1 MRLGVSS
8 TDSAARALDV
18 RAIFVSILGL
28 IAAPL
33 LLANAPV
40 ATAAVA
46 GADAGPG
53 GSADESPDESKVPI
67 PAAIRSMLDAAIESG
82 NDGDVSVV
90 VKYARLADPAS
101 ADAVL
106 AIAQKWRNDRAQARQ
121 TTIRQASMFDLWSGR
136 AELGGYITTG
146 NTDSK
151 GGSAVLD
158 LTREG
163 LQWRHKFHAQ
173 ADYQENAGITTR
185 EHYLASYEP
194 NYKIDDRLYVYGA
207 AQYEEDRFLGFYN
220 RYSASTGV
228 GYSAIKSPKI
238 RLDVELGPA
247 FRQTSFTNDLE
258 QSNIAARGTM
268 AFNWRLLPGLSVTQ
282 NASAYIQSANS
293 TVSSTTSVNAKLIGP
308 LSAALSYNLQYE
320 SMPPSGSLSTDTT
333 SRASLVYSF

>member
-1 MRLGVSS
+1 MRVLLPSLLSV
-8 TDSAARALDV
+8 
-18 RAIFVSILGL
+18 F
-28 IAAPL
+28 

-40 ATAAVA
+40 D
-46 GADAGPG
+46 DA
-53 GSADESPDESKVPI
+53 PDDTKVPI
-67 PAAIRSMLDAAIESG
+67 PAAIRSMLDAALDSG

-151 GGSAVLD
+151 GGSAILD

-163 LQWRHKFHAQ
+163 LQWRHKFRAQ
-173 ADYQENAGITTR
+173 ADYQENAGVATR

-194 NYKIDDRLYVYGA
+194 NFKIQDRLYVYGA
-207 AQYEEDRFLGFYN
+207 AQYEADRFLGYFN
-220 RYSASTGV
+220 RYSASAGV
-228 GYSAIKSPKI
+228 GYSAIKSPAI
-238 RLDVELGPA
+238 RLDIELGPA
-247 FRQTSFTNDLE
+247 FRQTAFTDDTE
-258 QSNIAARGTM
+258 QSNVAARGTL
-268 AFNWRLLPGLSVTQ
+268 AFNWKLLPGLSVTQ
-282 NASAYIQSANS
+282 NAAAYVQSSNS
-293 TVSSTTSVNAKLIGP
+293 TLSGTTSVNAKLIGP
-308 LSAALSYNLQYE
+308 LSAALSYNVQFE
-320 SMPPSGSLSTDTT
+320 STPPAGSVSTDTT

>member
-1 MRLGVSS
+1 
-8 TDSAARALDV
+8 V
-18 RAIFVSILGL
+18 RATLLSPILVL
-28 IAAPL
+28 ILAPL
-33 LLANAPV
+33 LLANAP
-40 ATAAVA
+40 
-46 GADAGPG
+46 ADG
-53 GSADESPDESKVPI
+53 EPDDSKVPI

-106 AIAQKWRNDRAQARQ
+106 AIAQKWRSDRAQARQ

-163 LQWRHKFHAQ
+163 LQWRHKFHIQ

-194 NYKIDDRLYVYGA
+194 NYKIKDRVYLYGA
-207 AQYEEDRFLGFYN
+207 AQYEEDRFLGFYH

-228 GYSAIKSPKI
+228 GYSAIKTSAI
-238 RLDVELGPA
+238 RLDIELGPA
-247 FRQTSFTNDLE
+247 FRQTAFTDQTD
-258 QSNIAARGTM
+258 QSNIAGRGTL

-282 NASAYIQSANS
+282 NASAYVQSSNS
-293 TVSSTTSVNAKLIGP
+293 TLSGTTSVNAKLIGP
-308 LSAALSYNLQYE
+308 LSAALSYNVQYE
-320 SMPPSGSLSTDTT
+320 SMPPVGSLSTDTT

>member
-1 MRLGVSS
+1 MP
-8 TDSAARALDV
+8 V
-18 RAIFVSILGL
+18 RVIPPL
-28 IAAPL
+28 IALLLAPL
-33 LLANAPV
+33 LLANA
-40 ATAAVA
+40 AA
-46 GADAGPG
+46 GGDA
-53 GSADESPDESKVPI
+53 PDDTKVPI

-82 NDGDVSVV
+82 NDGDVSTV

-151 GGSAVLD
+151 GGAAVLD

-173 ADYQENAGITTR
+173 ADYQENANVATR

-207 AQYEEDRFLGFYN
+207 AQYESDRFLGYYD
-220 RYSASTGV
+220 RYSASAGV
-228 GYSAIKSPKI
+228 GYSAIKTPRV

-247 FRQTSFTNDLE
+247 FRQTAFTNGIE
-258 QSNIAARGTM
+258 QSNVAGRGTL
-268 AFNWRLLPGLSVTQ
+268 AFNWKLLPGLSVTQ
-282 NASAYIQSANS
+282 NAAAYVQSANS
-293 TVSSTTSVNAKLIGP
+293 TLSGTTSVNAKLIGP
-308 LSAALSYNLQYE
+308 LSAALSYNVQYE
-320 SMPPSGSLSTDTT
+320 SMPPVGSVSTDTT

>member
-1 MRLGVSS
+1 
-8 TDSAARALDV
+8 V
-18 RAIFVSILGL
+18 RVLLPSLL
-28 IAAPL
+28 SVL

-40 ATAAVA
+40 D
-46 GADAGPG
+46 DA
-53 GSADESPDESKVPI
+53 PDDTKVPI
-67 PAAIRSMLDAAIESG
+67 PAAIRSMLDAALDSG

-151 GGSAVLD
+151 GGSAILD

-163 LQWRHKFHAQ
+163 LQWRHKFRAQ
-173 ADYQENAGITTR
+173 ADYQENAGVATR

-194 NYKIDDRLYVYGA
+194 NFKIQDRLYVYGA
-207 AQYEEDRFLGFYN
+207 AQYEADRFLGYFN
-220 RYSASTGV
+220 RYSASAGV
-228 GYSAIKSPKI
+228 GYSAIKSPAI
-238 RLDVELGPA
+238 RLDIELGPA
-247 FRQTSFTNDLE
+247 FRQTAFTDDTE
-258 QSNIAARGTM
+258 QSNVAARGTL
-268 AFNWRLLPGLSVTQ
+268 AFNWKLLPGLSVTQ
-282 NASAYIQSANS
+282 NAAAYVQSSNS
-293 TVSSTTSVNAKLIGP
+293 TLSGTTSVNAKLIGP
-308 LSAALSYNLQYE
+308 LSAALSYNVQFE
-320 SMPPSGSLSTDTT
+320 STPPAGSVSTDTT

>member
-1 MRLGVSS
+1 M
-8 TDSAARALDV
+8 
-18 RAIFVSILGL
+18 
-28 IAAPL
+28 IAALLAPF
-33 LLANAPV
+33 LLANA
-40 ATAAVA
+40 AAD
-46 GADAGPG
+46 DA
-53 GSADESPDESKVPI
+53 PDDSRVPI
-67 PAAIRSMLDAAIESG
+67 PAAIRSMLDSAIESG

-151 GGSAVLD
+151 GGAAVLD

-173 ADYQENAGITTR
+173 ADYQENANITTR

-207 AQYEEDRFLGFYN
+207 AQYEADRFLGYYN
-220 RYSASTGV
+220 RYSASAGV

-247 FRQTSFTNDLE
+247 FRQTAFTDQTE
-258 QSNIAARGTM
+258 QSNVAGRGTL
-268 AFNWRLLPGLSVTQ
+268 AFNWKLLPGLSVTQ
-282 NASAYIQSANS
+282 NAAAYVQSSNS
-293 TVSSTTSVNAKLIGP
+293 TLSGTTSVNAKLIGP
-308 LSAALSYNLQYE
+308 LSAALSYNVQYE
-320 SMPPSGSLSTDTT
+320 SMPPVGSVSTDTT

>member
-1 MRLGVSS
+1 M
-8 TDSAARALDV
+8 RAL
-18 RAIFVSILGL
+18 LPM
-28 IAAPL
+28 IAALLAPF
-33 LLANAPV
+33 LLANA
-40 ATAAVA
+40 AAD
-46 GADAGPG
+46 DA
-53 GSADESPDESKVPI
+53 PDDSRVPI
-67 PAAIRSMLDAAIESG
+67 PAAIRSMLDSAIESG

-151 GGSAVLD
+151 GGAAVLD

-173 ADYQENAGITTR
+173 ADYQENANITTR

-207 AQYEEDRFLGFYN
+207 AQYEADRFLGYYN
-220 RYSASTGV
+220 RYSASAGV

-247 FRQTSFTNDLE
+247 FRQTAFTDQTE
-258 QSNIAARGTM
+258 QSNVAGRGTL
-268 AFNWRLLPGLSVTQ
+268 AFNWKLLPGLSVTQ
-282 NASAYIQSANS
+282 NAAAYVQSSNS
-293 TVSSTTSVNAKLIGP
+293 TLSGTTSVNAKLIGP
-308 LSAALSYNLQYE
+308 LSAALSYNVQYE
-320 SMPPSGSLSTDTT
+320 SMPPVGSVSTDTT

>member
-1 MRLGVSS
+1 M
-8 TDSAARALDV
+8 RAL
-18 RAIFVSILGL
+18 LPL
-28 IAAPL
+28 IAA
-33 LLANAPV
+33 LLASFPS
-40 ATAAVA
+40 AAA
-46 GADAGPG
+46 AADDA
-53 GSADESPDESKVPI
+53 PDESRVPI
-67 PAAIRSMLDAAIESG
+67 PAAIRSMLDAAIDSG

-106 AIAQKWRNDRAQARQ
+106 AIAQQWRTDRAQARQ

-173 ADYQENAGITTR
+173 ADYQENANITTR

-207 AQYEEDRFLGFYN
+207 AQYEADRFLGYFN
-220 RYSASTGV
+220 RYSASAGV
-228 GYSAIKSPKI
+228 GYSAIKSPAI

-247 FRQTSFTNDLE
+247 FRQTAFTDQTE
-258 QSNIAARGTM
+258 QSNVAARGTL
-268 AFNWRLLPGLSVTQ
+268 AFNWKLLPGLSVTQ
-282 NASAYIQSANS
+282 NAAAYVQSSNS
-293 TVSSTTSVNAKLIGP
+293 TLSGTTAVNAKLIGP
-308 LSAALSYNLQYE
+308 LSAALSYNVQYE
-320 SMPPSGSLSTDTT
+320 SMPPAGSVSTDTT